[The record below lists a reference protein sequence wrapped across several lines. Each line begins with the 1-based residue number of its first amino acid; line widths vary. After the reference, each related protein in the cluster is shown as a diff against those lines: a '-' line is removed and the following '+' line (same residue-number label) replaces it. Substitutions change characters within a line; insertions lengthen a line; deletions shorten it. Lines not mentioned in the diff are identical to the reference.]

1 MDVRPGEPER
11 LGVTRLQRDL
21 NFAAAVPENRDCSLL
36 LYKKGSAKIEQEIP
50 FTEEMRFGDVCAV
63 RISQFP
69 VDTYEYNYQIDGK
82 VVQDPYAVQLTGREH
97 WGERPEEGKEVR
109 CVPETGHFSWKG
121 DRPLKLPY
129 EECILYTTHVRGFTM
144 DPSAKVRHPGTFA
157 GIREKIPYLKGMGI
171 TQLEL
176 MPVYEFFE
184 WSVGPPQKKH
194 QPVPK
199 GYFDK
204 INYWGYTQAQ
214 YFAPKTAYSASGNPV
229 QELKEL
235 VRALHKN

>member
-69 VDTYEYNYQIDGK
+69 ADTYEYNYQIDGK

-109 CVPETGHFSWKG
+109 CVP
-121 DRPLKLPY
+121 
-129 EECILYTTHVRGFTM
+129 
-144 DPSAKVRHPGTFA
+144 
-157 GIREKIPYLKGMGI
+157 
-171 TQLEL
+171 
-176 MPVYEFFE
+176 
-184 WSVGPPQKKH
+184 
-194 QPVPK
+194 
-199 GYFDK
+199 
-204 INYWGYTQAQ
+204 
-214 YFAPKTAYSASGNPV
+214 
-229 QELKEL
+229 
-235 VRALHKN
+235 

>member
-82 VVQDPYAVQLTGREH
+82 VVQDPYAYRKRALGRKSR
-97 WGERPEEGKEVR
+97 GRQRGKV
-109 CVPETGHFSWKG
+109 CAG
-121 DRPLKLPY
+121 D
-129 EECILYTTHVRGFTM
+129 
-144 DPSAKVRHPGTFA
+144 GTFF
-157 GIREKIPYLKGMGI
+157 
-171 TQLEL
+171 LE
-176 MPVYEFFE
+176 
-184 WSVGPPQKKH
+184 
-194 QPVPK
+194 
-199 GYFDK
+199 
-204 INYWGYTQAQ
+204 
-214 YFAPKTAYSASGNPV
+214 
-229 QELKEL
+229 
-235 VRALHKN
+235 R

>member
-1 MDVRPGEPER
+1 M
-11 LGVTRLQRDL
+11 Q
-21 NFAAAVPENRDCSLL
+21 CSL
-36 LYKKGSAKIEQEIP
+36 QEES
-50 FTEEMRFGDVCAV
+50 T
-63 RISQFP
+63 
-69 VDTYEYNYQIDGK
+69 
-82 VVQDPYAVQLTGREH
+82 
-97 WGERPEEGKEVR
+97 GERPEEGKEVR

-199 GYFDK
+199 GYLIKSITGD
-204 INYWGYTQAQ
+204 IHRHSTLHQRLHTVRLAIRCR
-214 YFAPKTAYSASGNPV
+214 
-229 QELKEL
+229 ELKSWYGTP
-235 VRALHKN
+235 